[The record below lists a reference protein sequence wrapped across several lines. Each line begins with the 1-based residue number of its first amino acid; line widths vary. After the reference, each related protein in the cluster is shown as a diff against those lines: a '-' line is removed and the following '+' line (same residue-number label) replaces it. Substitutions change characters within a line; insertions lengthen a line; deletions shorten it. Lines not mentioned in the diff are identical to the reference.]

1 MKKIQTIFFSVIM
14 GICVLA
20 LPLVV
25 SAQATVGPSTP
36 PAPSNPAIGVR
47 IENPFNCGGRG
58 GGCNLIT
65 FVTVVLNNIVMPI
78 AAVAVTLYIIWAGFM
93 FVTAQGKP
101 AELEK
106 AKANLLWA
114 LIGAGIL
121 LGAAAISKVVE
132 TTVKGLIS

>member
-1 MKKIQTIFFSVIM
+1 M
-14 GICVLA
+14 LA
-20 LPLVV
+20 CILAVPVALH
-25 SAQATVGPSTP
+25 AQADVGPGNTGGS
-36 PAPSNPAIGVR
+36 SNPVIGVR
-47 IENPFNCGGRG
+47 IANPFNCGGQG
-58 GGCNLIT
+58 SDCNLIT